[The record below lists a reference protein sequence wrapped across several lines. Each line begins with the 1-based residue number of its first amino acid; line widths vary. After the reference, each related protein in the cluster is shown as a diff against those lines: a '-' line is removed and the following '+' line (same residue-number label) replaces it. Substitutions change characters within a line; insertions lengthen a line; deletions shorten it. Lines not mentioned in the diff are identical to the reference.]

1 MEEKKVKCGTK
12 TSEFRITLLALGLG
26 AWLAFEGI
34 EGGVIA
40 SVLSVAIAYIGGRS
54 AVGAMGKK

>member
-1 MEEKKVKCGTK
+1 MRTGLK
-12 TSEFRITLLALGLG
+12 TSEFYITIIALCMGMFLALKGV
-26 AWLAFEGI
+26 

-40 SVLSVAIAYIGGRS
+40 SVLSVAVAYIGGRS